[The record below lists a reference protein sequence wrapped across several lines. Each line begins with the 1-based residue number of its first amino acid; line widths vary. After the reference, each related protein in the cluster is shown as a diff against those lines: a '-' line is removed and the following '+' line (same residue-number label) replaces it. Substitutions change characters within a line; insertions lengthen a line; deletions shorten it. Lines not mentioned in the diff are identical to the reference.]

1 MNNMNKIFE
10 NFYLFTNQQ
19 SGVVV
24 DIKSGQAIICN
35 WAKDRDLPLFLSNAP
50 AEMHERLYLS
60 EVCHIQDVAT
70 EIDFDCIVYD
80 RHGDAQKLRGTPAT
94 SYKFTTTSSNVDIFI
109 VYAPEGWI

>member
-1 MNNMNKIFE
+1 MAHISKIFE
-10 NFYLFTNQQ
+10 NFYLSTNQQ

-24 DIKSGQAIICN
+24 YVKSGQAIICN
-35 WAKDRDLPLFLSNAP
+35 WVKDRDLPLFFPNAP
-50 AEMHERLYLS
+50 AEIYERLYLS
-60 EVCHIQDVAT
+60 EVCHIQDVAA

-94 SYKFTTTSSNVDIFI
+94 SYKFTTVNSNVDIFI